1 PGGWLPTVDG
11 LDAIWAPTEFCAAI
25 FRQITDIPVDVVPY
39 VVENEAGEPP
49 SAAAKA
55 NLRKTFAIDP
65 SKRVILY
72 AFDGSSY
79 LARKNPHALIRAF
92 RAAGLG
98 QAGWQLVLKTKHVFD
113 LPEEGKKLLDLVG

>member
-1 PGGWLPTVDG
+1 
-11 LDAIWAPTEFCAAI
+11 
-25 FRQITDIPVDVVPY
+25 
-39 VVENEAGEPP
+39 
-49 SAAAKA
+49 
-55 NLRKTFAIDP
+55 FAIDP

-113 LPEEGKKLLDLVG
+113 LPEEGKKLLDLVGTAGDVVVIDQPLSQNELGALFDLCAVYASSHSSEGFGLTIAEAMEMGKVVVA